1 MPRRGHTRGRAHRT
15 ARAHRATRRRNPF
28 APKDTFCT
36 KTGPPATKNPIKV
49 VQIRSQLEKYEP
61 LGYSLPVG
69 DVNDMYQVFTDQ
81 INACGGI
88 RGRKVE
94 LQNEEYD
101 PTNPASRDAACI
113 AATED
118 DKAFVVVNANTL
130 TGTGPYCVAGDHK
143 TPLVYV
149 GGATDAQY
157 KETNGRIAS
166 YGPSA
171 NGQVRLLA
179 EDLIASGALKGK
191 KVAIASTDLP
201 DQVDVVQESLVAPLK
216 KAGVKVVAYDVLP
229 CQGAIVCTQPIP
241 QSVMKVAGTKPDVVI
256 PVMTATTL
264 PVYVNEMQKA
274 GMKAKVY
281 ETSYNAL
288 GTDLVQSKV
297 LQVGGPDLAKY
308 YDGATRGLRDG
319 HGRLAS
325 PRLHAAAHRHDVQR
339 RVLEA
344 HEDRRLLRA
353 EHRGLHEVGHGRVV
367 VHQHADG
374 RTRHVR
380 RRPQAHAAVVRG
392 RAAQAPRRSDRWHRR
407 CAGGR
412 VHRWQD
418 HAEHRVRE
426 RGHLSVQAARA
437 ARRHDLPH
445 PEEHQGAHD
454 HAMTSP
460 ARSTT
465 TKTRPSSE
473 RAMPTPANV

>member
-1 MPRRGHTRGRAHRT
+1 MLTVACVAAATLVVAARSGSAADPAEST
-15 ARAHRATRRRNPF
+15 ASSANPF

-36 KTGPPATKNPIKV
+36 KTGPPATKDPIKV

-69 DVNDMYQVFTDQ
+69 DVNDMFQVFTDQ
-81 INACGGI
+81 INECGGI
-88 RGRKVE
+88 RARKVV

-130 TGTGPYCVAGDHK
+130 TGTGPFCVAGDHK

-157 KETNGRIAS
+157 KASKGRLAS

-171 NGQVRLLA
+171 DGLVRLLA
-179 EDLIASGALKGK
+179 ADLVQSGALKGK

-201 DQVDVVQESLVAPLK
+201 DQVDVVKQSLVAPLE

-229 CQGAIVCTQPIP
+229 CQGSIACTQPIP
-241 QSVMKVAGTKPDVVI
+241 QSVMKIAGAKPDVVI

-274 GMKAKVY
+274 GMKAAIY
-281 ETSYNAL
+281 ETSYNSL

-308 YDGATRGLRDG
+308 YDGATVVSATVAGDWRLPGFSPPPIGTMCNDVYTEHTKTGDSFVPDTNGYTKWGMVGLSCANMRIVARAMYDAG
-319 HGRLAS
+319 PKLTQQSFVDA
-325 PRLHAAAHRHDVQR
+325 
-339 RVLEA
+339 
-344 HEDRRLLRA
+344 LRKLPPDPIGGIGGA
-353 EHRGLHEVGHGRVV
+353 PVV
-367 VHQHADG
+367 VYIDG
-374 RTRHVR
+374 KTM
-380 RRPQAHAAVVRG
+380 PSTAFESTASYPCKQP
-392 RAAQAPRRSDRWHRR
+392 AP
-407 CAGGR
+407 
-412 VHRWQD
+412 
-418 HAEHRVRE
+418 
-426 RGHLSVQAARA
+426 
-437 ARRHDLPH
+437 
-445 PEEHQGAHD
+445 PEE
-454 HAMTSP
+454 TICLIP
-460 ARSTT
+460 KSTKPRT
-465 TKTRPSSE
+465 VTR
-473 RAMPTPANV
+473 